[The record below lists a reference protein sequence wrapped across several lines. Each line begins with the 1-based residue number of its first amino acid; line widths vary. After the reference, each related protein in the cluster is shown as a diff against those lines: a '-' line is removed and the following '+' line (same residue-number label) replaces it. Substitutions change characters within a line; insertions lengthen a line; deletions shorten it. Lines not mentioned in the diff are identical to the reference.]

1 MQRFVPGEEPSGS
14 RIVHDRNGRALRGGP
29 VCTLQKH
36 QTAGSPN
43 QNGSL
48 AEETLERALEGL

>member
-1 MQRFVPGEEPSGS
+1 VRNHPVPGSSTIETGE
-14 RIVHDRNGRALRGGP
+14 RYAGGP

-36 QTAGSPN
+36 QNAGSPN